1 MNKVYRAH
9 PLMVISRIKP
19 FLFVLILPFVRGLLQ
34 YITDRTI
41 TSILGIELII
51 FAIIIAFS
59 ILNCLSFRLRID
71 GDTVSVRSGMLF
83 VKRANIKISS
93 LSSVQSEQNVLD
105 TIFGAV
111 TYSINTEA
119 GRQNRSDFKFKLYL
133 RDSREVSR
141 LLYGEKSPKRVKF
154 SALRVAIL
162 AATTSSAFSGIIIG
176 VPVLKKSGDLL
187 GLALYDML
195 FDEITNVSKKFTAI
209 FPPIV
214 NTLSL
219 ILLLCYGVS
228 FGYSLLKYI
237 NFRLY
242 LGEDKLEIRSGFFTR
257 CRTSFRKSA
266 VNSVKIEQTPF
277 MSLVKRFAMKVSVG
291 GYGDSKSESA
301 VVMPCGTKTEIKDGF
316 SAFFPFLIPKGTR
329 IRPYGNLF
337 TRSRF
342 MLMPSILLI
351 SIIAI
356 SVPLAVIF
364 KDFDR
369 LIFFITI
376 VALIADFY
384 FAHISY
390 CESKFGKLV
399 LGETIYAHGVKK
411 LRSTRLYCPK
421 EKVGEI
427 KIYRFLTDFPQKT
440 CRVRVTVRSESADSI
455 CIRMLPVKEVK
466 EEIYNCYGIRV

>member
-9 PLMVISRIKP
+9 PLMILSRIKP

-34 YITDRTI
+34 YLTDK
-41 TSILGIELII
+41 SVSSVLGMELVI
-51 FAIIIAFS
+51 FAVIVIFS
-59 ILNCLSFRLRID
+59 MLSCLSFRLRIVD
-71 GDTVSVRSGMLF
+71 DTVRIKSGIIF
-83 VKRANIKISS
+83 VKRANIKISA

-105 TIFGAV
+105 TVFGAV

-119 GRQNRSDFKFKLYL
+119 GRRNKSDFRFKLNVS
-133 RDSREVSR
+133 DSREVSR
-141 LLYGEKSPKRVKF
+141 ILYGEKSPKRVKF
-154 SALRVAIL
+154 SALRVALL
-162 AATTSSAFSGIIIG
+162 AATTSSAFTGMIIG
-176 VPVLKKSGDLL
+176 VPILKKSGDLL

-209 FPPIV
+209 FPPVV

-219 ILLLCYGVS
+219 ILLLAYGVS

-242 LGEDKLEIRSGFFTR
+242 LGDDKLEIRSGFFTR
-257 CRTSFRKSA
+257 SRTSFRKTA
-266 VNSVKIEQTPF
+266 VNDVKIEQTPL
-277 MSLVKRFAMKVSVG
+277 MSFIKRFAMKVSVG

-301 VVMPCGTKTEIKDGF
+301 VVMPCGTKEEIKNSF
-316 SAFFPFLIPKGTR
+316 SAFFPFLIPKGKR
-329 IRPYGNLF
+329 IRAYNNLF
-337 TRSRF
+337 TKSRF
-342 MLMPSILLI
+342 LLMPSIFLLI
-351 SIIAI
+351 IIGASI
-356 SVPLAVIF
+356 PLASIF

-376 VALIADFY
+376 VALLADFY

-427 KIYRFLTDFPQKT
+427 KIHRLLTDFPQKT

-455 CIRMLPVKEVK
+455 CIRMIPYREVK
-466 EEIYNCYGIRV
+466 DEIYNCYGIEV